1 MIIFLHLLSVIEL
14 LRYINDLDK
23 SDEYRSFLL
32 KLEKEIYENK
42 HFTKKQSKLDDFLKK

>member
-1 MIIFLHLLSVIEL
+1 MQEEEIKHIPASTCVKEL
-14 LRYINDLDK
+14 LWYINDLDK

-42 HFTKKQSKLDDFLKK
+42 HFTTKNNQS